1 MSKVNDIVEK
11 LLRKHDCISIPNF
24 GGFVSI
30 VSSAHLDSE
39 KGIIIPPRKQI
50 TFNKNLNGNDGLLIS
65 AYAKTNGLT
74 YVEASLTIN
83 QTMEHWKSSLAMGER
98 IILPNLGYLYLN
110 VDGLISFEQ
119 DKYSNLLLSS
129 YGLFTHRFVTDIV
142 AHSSEDA
149 KEKQDA
155 TSHLEVVSEKRAEP
169 KQSVKPEPLEK
180 EEEEEEEEE
189 AVIIPINKTK
199 KSVSKQI
206 LKWSSAAIL
215 IPFLFYSFWI
225 PMTTD
230 VLQSKV
236 IYSSDFNPF
245 KQLPSESYK
254 SETIDNSEPIIFESD
269 ATLDELQS
277 QLPNHVKTF
286 SYPIT
291 DDVYVAVRRKIE
303 TVSNDSESLSTDKK
317 SLHFTNGYHL
327 IAGCFSELKNARD
340 LIAKME
346 NQGLSSFIVDEHKG
360 LHRVSVFHNKSKKE
374 VLKTKNELKSKGIST
389 WVLKK

>member
-65 AYAKTNGLT
+65 AYANTNGLT
-74 YVEASLTIN
+74 YEEASLTIN
-83 QTMEHWKSSLAMGER
+83 QTMEHWRSSLAMGER

-129 YGLFTHRFVTDIV
+129 YGLFTHRFVSDIAV
-142 AHSSEDA
+142 QNNE
-149 KEKQDA
+149 KVEEKQDA
-155 TSHLEVVSEKRAEP
+155 TPQLEVVSEKRIEP
-169 KQSVKPEPLEK
+169 KQSVNPQHIKK
-180 EEEEEEEEE
+180 EED

-206 LKWSSAAIL
+206 LRWSAAAIL

-291 DDVYVAVRRKIE
+291 DDVYVAVRRKVE
-303 TVSNDSESLSTDKK
+303 TVSNDSESLNTEKK

-327 IAGCFSELKNARD
+327 IAGCFSQLKNAKD

-346 NQGLSSFIVDEHKG
+346 NKGLSSFIVDEHKG